1 VRIPALLPQIGLP
14 DPPAAG
20 ATTPIQLGTPLDV
33 QTSMTLHVPVGT
45 EIQTPV
51 ATAVTRDYA
60 SFSSKYTGSQNEVV
74 ATRRITFVKREIPAD
89 RAQDYNA
96 FLHAVQNDV
105 AQRIVLMPNA
115 KVENGKI
122 GR

>member
-20 ATTPIQLGTPLDV
+20 ATAPIQLGTPLDV
-33 QTSMTLHVPVGT
+33 QTSMTLHVPAGT

-51 ATAVTRDYA
+51 GTAVTRDYA
-60 SFSSKYTGSQNEVV
+60 SFISKYTGSKDEVV
-74 ATRRITFVKREIPAD
+74 ATRQIRFVKREIPAD

-96 FLHAVQNDV
+96 FLHAVQNDA
-105 AQRIVLMPNA
+105 AQRIVLMPKPKA
-115 KVENGKI
+115 EDTK
-122 GR
+122 